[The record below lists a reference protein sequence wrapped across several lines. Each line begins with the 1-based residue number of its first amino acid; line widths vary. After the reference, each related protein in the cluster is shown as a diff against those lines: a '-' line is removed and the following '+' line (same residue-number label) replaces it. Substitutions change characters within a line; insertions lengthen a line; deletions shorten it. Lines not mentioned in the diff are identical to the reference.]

1 MVSESLPATLH
12 ERRSWKSWNEIAA
25 SIRDQ
30 SMRSVKSGSE
40 VTFFVF

>member
-1 MVSESLPATLH
+1 MISESLPACI
-12 ERRSWKSWNEIAA
+12 ERVRQVC
-25 SIRDQ
+25 IRDQ